1 MEVYKKSYSESE
13 AVRRLYMAPAKIDSR
28 KETTFTLSITEQE
41 AYAFAQ
47 FLKRVQFD
55 DFRRRAVDD
64 EDAYEMQAA
73 AGKIRN
79 ALAEAGFSPR

>member
-1 MEVYKKSYSESE
+1 
-13 AVRRLYMAPAKIDSR
+13 MAPATIDSR
-28 KETTFTLSITEQE
+28 KEINFTVSMTEKE

-55 DFRRRAVDD
+55 DLRRRAVDD

-73 AGKIRN
+73 GDKIRS